1 MKHCLFLFLLAL
13 ALTSCQTPPLR
24 SGIQPNYMA
33 INPAAVVAV
42 PVFVLANPANSNASV
57 DHSIILSEQII
68 PLMES
73 KIIASFD
80 HQPNI
85 NGYPFS
91 VVRKIISTQNEN
103 TLTRLDKSMRE
114 TAQRFSSH
122 DIKTRLLITKACLN
136 RKNFLEFY
144 SYCLAQNPEWISSL
158 NSLSA
163 HVLNADSALV
173 VVIDHLS
180 EDNAHKQHEIH
191 ASVAVLLVDTNNG
204 KLIWGNE
211 KTVQKKS
218 LAENSKLPNWP
229 EVISDMFA
237 QDFWNEFPGRIQR

>member
-1 MKHCLFLFLLAL
+1 MKHRLFLFLLGL

-42 PVFVLANPANSNASV
+42 PVFVLANPANSNSSV

-68 PLMES
+68 PLIES

-91 VVRKIISTQNEN
+91 VVRKTISTQNEN
-103 TLTRLDKSMRE
+103 ILTRLDQSIHE
-114 TAQRFSSH
+114 TAQRFSSR

-180 EDNAHKQHEIH
+180 EDTTHKQHEIQ

-211 KTVQKKS
+211 KTVKKES
-218 LAENSKLPNWP
+218 STQNEKLPSWAELIND
-229 EVISDMFA
+229 IFT